1 MLKRWIERFEEGF
14 IAVLL
19 AAMTLLTFVQVVLRY
34 LFNSGL
40 VWALEATTYLFA
52 WMVLVGASYV
62 LRVGGHIGVDTFVK
76 TLPTRGQRAVGIAAA
91 LLCLL
96 YAALLLKGGYDYVA
110 RLHIMGVDAE
120 DLPVERWILMLCLPI
135 GFALLFLRLAQ
146 AAWRILR
153 GVDTGLAVGD
163 EASAAIAE
171 HEAEAAA
178 RGETRKPRT

>member
-1 MLKRWIERFEEGF
+1 MLKRWLERIEEGF
-14 IAVLL
+14 IALLL

-34 LFNSGL
+34 VFNSGL

-110 RLHIMGVDAE
+110 RLHIMGVEAE
-120 DLPVERWILMLCLPI
+120 DIPVERWILMLCLPL
-135 GFALLFLRLAQ
+135 GFGLLFLRLAQ

-153 GVDTGLAVGD
+153 GVDQGFRVGD
-163 EASAAIAE
+163 EASVVIAE

-178 RGETRKPRT
+178 RGDARAPRP